1 MDGIP
6 KNLREI
12 HSLGPAT
19 REWLVREGQ
28 VPAFERTQ
36 TFVAGYSDAGRGY
49 AFVRH
54 QPAFSQ
60 LLACV
65 GGEGLALADGR
76 WQRFPAGYAYL
87 TAPRALCAYHVRPG
101 RRWQVAWVL
110 YHEARRLPGLEA
122 GSPPRLVRAD
132 AIGLHLAIQGLC
144 HEAAS
149 DAGSAALDL
158 WAALVHRLAMQ
169 MLSPGGANPTLGH
182 LWSAAHRDLGGE
194 WDLKRM
200 AGVAGM
206 SQESLRRLCLQEV
219 GRPPLAHLARLR
231 MNLAADILGHTDE
244 KIAAVAARVGYGDPF
259 AFSTAFKRAMGEP
272 PKRFRASHRVPT
284 PAA

>member
-1 MDGIP
+1 MDRIP

-19 REWLVREGQ
+19 REWVVRERQ

-60 LLACV
+60 ILACV
-65 GGEGLALADGR
+65 GGEGVALVDGR
-76 WQRFPAGYAYL
+76 WQRLPAGYAYL

-110 YHEARRLPGLEA
+110 YHESRRLPGLEA
-122 GSPPRLVRAD
+122 GTPPRLLRTD
-132 AIGLHLAIQGLC
+132 AAGLHLAVQGLC
-144 HEAAS
+144 HEAAGET
-149 DAGSAALDL
+149 APAALEL

-169 MLSPGGANPTLGH
+169 MLSPDAGSPTLGP
-182 LWSAAHRDLGGE
+182 LWSAAHRDLGGA

-206 SQESLRRLCLQEV
+206 SQESVRRRCLEEV
-219 GRPPLAHLARLR
+219 GRPPLSHLTRLR
-231 MNLAADILGHTDE
+231 MNLAADILRHTDE
-244 KIAAVAARVGYGDPF
+244 KIAAVAARVGYGDAF
-259 AFSTAFKRAMGEP
+259 AFSTAFKREMGIP
-272 PKRFRASHRVPT
+272 PKRFRVSHR
-284 PAA
+284 ALAG